1 MTSRMGRWKSLME
14 KAEEE
19 EGGDDPEDGG
29 VHPAAPREGHIA
41 SLRKKIFFKWILSE
55 CYRKE

>member
-1 MTSRMGRWKSLME
+1 ME